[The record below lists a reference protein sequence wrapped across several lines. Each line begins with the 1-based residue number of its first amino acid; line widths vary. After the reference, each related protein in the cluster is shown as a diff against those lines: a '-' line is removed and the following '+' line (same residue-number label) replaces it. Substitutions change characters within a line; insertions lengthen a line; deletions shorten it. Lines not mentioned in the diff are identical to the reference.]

1 MCYLEISKELYHSLT
16 LLITSSMLARF
27 TKWMLVVLLHF
38 SMVSVSNRKRKR
50 KEGIRQNYG
59 LTSLNLMMMKL
70 NLILE
75 RTRTNRHS
83 ILMILM
89 MVQSLSVSLKTANQ
103 SLWESKIINCLSSA
117 SMIPHPI
124 YAFPPSKLIKQ
135 SVWNSPIPFSQ
146 EQVSK
151 EQFPYGIVG
160 YLEKEHPSMYSIV
173 KTHKLR
179 SRM

>member
-1 MCYLEISKELYHSLT
+1 
-16 LLITSSMLARF
+16 
-27 TKWMLVVLLHF
+27 MLVVLLHF

-89 MVQSLSVSLKTANQ
+89 MVKT
-103 SLWESKIINCLSSA
+103 LSKI
-117 SMIPHPI
+117 
-124 YAFPPSKLIKQ
+124 
-135 SVWNSPIPFSQ
+135 
-146 EQVSK
+146 
-151 EQFPYGIVG
+151 
-160 YLEKEHPSMYSIV
+160 SILV
-173 KTHKLR
+173 
-179 SRM
+179 